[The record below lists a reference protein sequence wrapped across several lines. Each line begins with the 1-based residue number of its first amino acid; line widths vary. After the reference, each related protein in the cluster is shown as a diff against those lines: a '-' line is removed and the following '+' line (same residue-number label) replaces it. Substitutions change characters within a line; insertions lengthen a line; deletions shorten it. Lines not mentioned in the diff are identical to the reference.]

1 MSALA
6 LQLRSF
12 ARSGL
17 RQPVFGV
24 LAVLGVALGVAV
36 VTAVDRAIDASRRN
50 LEASVDLLAGPFSHH
65 VVGGVGG
72 VDEALYRVLRVELG
86 VRRAMPVVEG
96 AVTLARDGQRAR
108 LVGVDLTASLA
119 GDGPT
124 PPWMSEFGSGA
135 LEGAPLLPGARSVVL
150 SKPSAER
157 LGVAAGE
164 RLPLMG
170 DGPHAPTVAAVLEVP
185 AREAA
190 AWDGLLLADIA
201 TAQEV
206 LGRQGQLTRVD
217 LSPDAAQLQALSDG
231 GLLPPGTELLT
242 REQRAANLLDLSQSF
257 HLNLTALSLL
267 TLLVGAMLIFNT
279 ETFLVVRRR
288 RELAILRTMGVTSRE
303 IFVAVLLEACALG
316 VIGTLLGLLAG
327 SALAQ
332 LMMGLMGRTSA
343 DLYTTV
349 SASLPSM
356 GWGQLARLSALGVG
370 VSVLAAV
377 LPAREAVRGATVE
390 HLRNHDAMPREAQ
403 GLWARLAMSG
413 LAAIALGLMLVLATP
428 GQVTAAFVGLFLLLL
443 GFTAQAPLLAQRLFS
458 RPSSRAA
465 DLSLQRLA
473 VRNVGAHLHRSAPAL
488 AALIVALGTS
498 LGITLMIASF
508 ERAVV
513 SWLDSV
519 LAADYYV
526 AGEQPRVI
534 TQQDVASL
542 GELPGV
548 AEVSTVRWNSVETAT
563 GHDRIVAYALNDR
576 ARRGFILIEGEAE
589 RFWPRFV
596 SAPVVMVT
604 QTLAYKRRLKVG
616 DRITLRTGSGERAFE
631 VGAVYRD
638 YGSEHGTIAM
648 SEATF
653 AAHFPTRE
661 TVEGI
666 GIYLDPGADRAV
678 SEAALTAW
686 VEDQQRSRTV
696 LLRSRES
703 LIAISL
709 EVFARTF
716 TITEVLRV
724 LAALVAFAGTV
735 NALLALL
742 LDRYAQFAVMR
753 ALGVTPNEIARLL
766 LTESGALGAFAG
778 LCAIPAGLLIG
789 LMLIYVVNVR
799 SFGWTMTPHFA
810 VTPMLGTLVL
820 AVLASVLAAVWP
832 AWRLRQRLQAS
843 DLTPGRA

>member
-17 RQPVFGV
+17 RQPVFGL

-65 VVGGVGG
+65 VVGGVSG
-72 VDEALYRVLRVELG
+72 VDEAVYRTLRVELG
-86 VRRAMPVVEG
+86 VRRAMPVVQGPVTLSAG
-96 AVTLARDGQRAR
+96 AVRAR
-108 LVGVDLTASLA
+108 LVGIDLTAALAADSLA
-119 GDGPT
+119 
-124 PPWMSEFGSGA
+124 PPWMGEVGDGE
-135 LEGAPLLPGARSVVL
+135 LQGAPLLPGARSVVL
-150 SKPSAER
+150 AQSFAQR
-157 LGVAAGE
+157 LGVTVGD
-164 RLPLMG
+164 RLPLTG
-170 DGPHAPTVAAVLEVP
+170 DGAHAPTVAAVLNVP
-185 AREAA
+185 AAGDA
-190 AWDGLLLADIA
+190 AWEGLLLSDIA

-206 LGRQGQLTRVD
+206 LGRQGQLTRID
-217 LSPDAAQLQALSDG
+217 LSPTLAQLTALGDAG
-231 GLLPPGTELLT
+231 MLPPGTELLT
-242 REQRAANLLDLSQSF
+242 GAQRAANVLDLSQSF

-288 RELAILRTMGVTSRE
+288 REFAILRTMGVTSRE

-316 VIGTLLGLLAG
+316 VIGTILGLVAG

-343 DLYTTV
+343 DLYATV
-349 SASLPSM
+349 SASLPPM
-356 GWGQLARLSALGVG
+356 GLGQLARLSALGVG
-370 VSVLAAV
+370 VSLLAAV

-390 HLRNHDAMPREAQ
+390 HLRNHDVMPREAE
-403 GLWARLAMSG
+403 GLWGRLAVAG
-413 LAAIALGLMLVLATP
+413 LAAIACGLVLVLVTP

-443 GFTAQAPLLAQRLFS
+443 GFTAQAPWLARRLFA
-458 RPSSRAA
+458 RRAAAAA

-473 VRNVGAHLHRSAPAL
+473 VRSVGAHLHRSAPAL

-534 TQQDVASL
+534 TQADVASL
-542 GELPGV
+542 AAKPGV
-548 AEVSTVRWNSVETAT
+548 ADVSTVRWNTVETAS
-563 GHDRIVAYALNDR
+563 GHDRIVAYSLNER
-576 ARRGFILIEGEAE
+576 ARRGFILLEGDPQ
-589 RFWPRFV
+589 RFWPRFA
-596 SAPVVMVT
+596 SEPVVMVT
-604 QTLAYKRRLKVG
+604 QTLAYKRGLRVG
-616 DRITLRTGSGERAFE
+616 DSIPLRTANGERPFE

-653 AAHFPTRE
+653 VGHFPTRD

-666 GIYLDPGADRAV
+666 GVYLDPAADRAQ
-678 SEAALTAW
+678 SDAALTAW
-686 VEDQQRSRTV
+686 AEEQQRTRPV

-703 LIAISL
+703 LIALSL

-724 LAALVAFAGTV
+724 LAALVAFAGTI

-742 LDRYAQFAVMR
+742 LDRYAQFAVLR
-753 ALGVTPNEIARLL
+753 ALGVTPNEIARSL

-778 LCAIPAGLLIG
+778 VCAIPAGLLIG

-799 SFGWTMTPHFA
+799 SFGWTMAPHFTL
-810 VTPMLGTLVL
+810 TPMLGTLALAVVA
-820 AVLASVLAAVWP
+820 AVLAAAWP